1 MASKYGHK
9 KSHIHSSMSAQ
20 ISINE
25 AVASLQ
31 SMFPS
36 YDEEVLRT
44 LLAANHNHI
53 EHTIEQVLVMEGGN
67 DVGGAAAEPEPA
79 PKEAPSAQFPTEDL
93 LFGSASKPAPETAEQ
108 ASVAK
113 ASSEAPASVGA
124 PRGVKVSLPEDFL
137 RPPGWR
143 ENNMTL
149 GDEQLAIMLQDEM
162 FQRQVAASMGDDFVT
177 RMRKGGFRSSIGS
190 PAGQTGVTNGSSSSS
205 SSSNGN
211 GNGSGSNS
219 NSGSMGSVPDMGI
232 MKGLSSMSSGAKRN
246 LKALAAKFESSRT
259 GGGISTVNS
268 KNPTSGTGSHTT
280 YDDPSPRSNARTS
293 LLGPADDDSDE
304 EEEIVFGSV
313 SQSHS
318 SSSSNQSRSHTLDDR
333 EL

>member
-1 MASKYGHK
+1 
-9 KSHIHSSMSAQ
+9 MSAQ

-67 DVGGAAAEPEPA
+67 DMGGAAAEPEPA

-190 PAGQTGVTNGSSSSS
+190 PAGQTGGTNGPSNSTGN
-205 SSSNGN
+205 SNGN
-211 GNGSGSNS
+211 GTGSSS
-219 NSGSMGSVPDMGI
+219 NSGSIGGGVPDMGI

-246 LKALAAKFESSRT
+246 LNALAAKFESSRT
-259 GGGISTVNS
+259 GGGGISTANS

-318 SSSSNQSRSHTLDDR
+318 SSNQSRSHALDDR